1 MLRKR
6 FSFLQDQ
13 SFLGQQFLRRSLTI
27 LALAVVLMPT
37 AWAQP
42 KFKILHTVPGGLFSG
57 LTFDARGNL
66 YGVTGAG
73 GDDNQGTIFYLDAW
87 RPRLDP
93 DNTAQLQRARQWKS
107 ERRPHLRRGGQSVWQ
122 HAGRRY
128 TLRRR
133 NSLRDDARLQVTSG
147 WTFDLLYEFC
157 HQYHCP
163 DGGDPSAVIMDGP
176 RQPVW

>member
-1 MLRKR
+1 MWRKR
-6 FSFLQDQ
+6 FPYLQDQ

-73 GDDNQGTIFYLDAW
+73 GDDNQGTIFELTPGA
-87 RPRLDP
+87 
-93 DNTAQLQRARQWKS
+93 
-107 ERRPHLRRGGQSVWQ
+107 H
-122 HAGRRY
+122 
-128 TLRRR
+128 
-133 NSLRDDARLQVTSG
+133 G
-147 WTFDLLYEFC
+147 WTLANLHSFN
-157 HQYHCP
+157 
-163 DGGDPSAVIMDGP
+163 GK
-176 RQPVW
+176 